1 MLLQKEERSRQM
13 KIGLMTIYHVP
24 NYGSVLQTYATQKVM
39 ERLGH
44 ECIVIQYNYRNNAYY
59 KKIGIKRDRIKEWQ
73 LKYIPFLKSAK
84 IERFRKRYFNYS
96 KAFENYCEL
105 KRYNW
110 NSFDAFVVGS
120 DQVWN
125 TKYVFGDPAFLLEFA
140 PLEKRRVSISS
151 SFAMKTLPLEYREK
165 FKKELEKFTALSVRE
180 YNGIGIINNDLG
192 IDRPVKVT
200 LDPTLLLN
208 NNDWLNLIPRSS
220 FKKEKPYILLYLK
233 NYAFDPR
240 PYIFRV
246 IEYYKNSLNAD
257 VVVLEGHR
265 ELNGLNC
272 PFIDANRS
280 SIPEFIDLFANADLV
295 ITSSFH
301 GTAFA
306 LNFAKPLISVV
317 PDDDGD
323 DRQSSLLRLVG
334 AEESIVKIG
343 KELST
348 IKPHYDTKKVSE
360 ALSNIRDE
368 NLNWIKKVLL

>member
-1 MLLQKEERSRQM
+1 MLLQEEERSKQM
-13 KIGLMTIYHVP
+13 KIGLLTIYHVP
-24 NYGSVLQTYATQKVM
+24 NYGSVLQTYATQTVL

-44 ECIVIQYNYRNNAYY
+44 ECIVIQYNYRNDAFYE
-59 KKIGIKRDRIKEWQ
+59 KLGSKRDRFKEWQ

-84 IERFRKRYFNYS
+84 IERFRKKYFNFS
-96 KAFENYCEL
+96 KAFEDYREL
-105 KRYNW
+105 KGYNW
-110 NSFDAFVVGS
+110 DSFDAFVVGS

-140 PLEKRRVSISS
+140 PSDKRRISISS
-151 SFAMKTLPLEYREK
+151 SFAMKTLPMEYREI
-165 FKKELEKFTALSVRE
+165 FKKELERFTALSVRE

-192 IDRPVKVT
+192 IDKPVRVL

-208 NNDWLNLIPRSS
+208 NKDWLSLIPRSS

-246 IEYYKNSLNAD
+246 IEYYKNALNAD

-265 ELNGLNC
+265 ELDGLNC
-272 PFIDANRS
+272 PFIDSNRS
-280 SIPEFIDLFANADLV
+280 SVPEFIDLFANADLV

-306 LNFAKPLISVV
+306 LNFAKPLVSVV

-334 AEESIVKIG
+334 AEECIVKIG
-343 KELST
+343 KEPST
-348 IKPHYDTKKVSE
+348 IKPCYDTKKVTE
-360 ALSNIRDE
+360 ALNNIRVE
-368 NLNWIKKVLL
+368 NINWIKKELQ

>member
-1 MLLQKEERSRQM
+1 
-13 KIGLMTIYHVP
+13 MTIYHVP
-24 NYGSVLQTYATQKVM
+24 NYGSVLQTFATQKVL

-44 ECIVIQYNYRNNAYY
+44 ECIVIQYNYRNNAFFE
-59 KKIGIKRDRIKEWQ
+59 KLGRKRNRFKVWQ

-84 IERFRKRYFNYS
+84 LERFRRKFFNFSKPFEDYS
-96 KAFENYCEL
+96 EL
-105 KRYNW
+105 KAHNW
-110 NSFDAFVVGS
+110 DSFDAFIAGS
-120 DQVWN
+120 DQIWN

-140 PLEKRRVSISS
+140 PTDKRRISLSS
-151 SFAMKTLPLEYREK
+151 SFALKTLPNEYRSV
-165 FKKELEKFTALSVRE
+165 FKRELEKFSSLSVRE
-180 YNGIGIINNDLG
+180 NNGVGIINNDLG

-208 NNDWLNLIPRSS
+208 NNDWFNLIPRSS
-220 FKKEKPYILLYLK
+220 LKKEKPYILVYLK

-246 IEYYKNSLNAD
+246 IEYYNKSLNAD

-306 LNFAKPLISVV
+306 LNFGRPLVSVV

-323 DRQSSLLRLVG
+323 DRQSSLLRSVG
-334 AEESIVKIG
+334 VEESIVKIG

-360 ALSNIRDE
+360 ALSSMRDD
-368 NLNWIKKVLL
+368 NLNWIKDKLL